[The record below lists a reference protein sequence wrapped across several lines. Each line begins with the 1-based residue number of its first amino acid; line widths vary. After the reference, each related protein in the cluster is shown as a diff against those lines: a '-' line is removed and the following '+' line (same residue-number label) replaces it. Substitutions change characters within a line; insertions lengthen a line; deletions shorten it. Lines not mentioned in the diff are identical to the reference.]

1 MPPDTLD
8 LWQYRLSASQRSG
21 AVPVG
26 KFWLEH
32 EAGLKCVRV
41 TDAAGLPVGVL
52 LGYPI
57 DLAASKVLEG
67 SWQAPAT
74 LGADINGF
82 ARQVLWALGG
92 YYLWI
97 FANDTVARIYPDCSA
112 QVPCVWDDA
121 AQMAASSA
129 HAMLDDAEYEARFN
143 HALYKHLGVEGEG
156 WFPAGLTA
164 HKGIERLLPSF
175 FLDLNDWSQKRY
187 WPDAAI
193 PQTDDPSA
201 VVDEMV
207 TLIRSQMKAVIDS
220 PKRLGLALTAG
231 HETRLLLACA
241 RPMLADIEMI
251 TVVGE
256 DRHTTD
262 TVTARRIVRD
272 FGLRHIELP
281 RKSATEEQRQRF
293 IRRGAHCN
301 ADTNST
307 FHPSVW
313 PVADTHVFMGGLGGE
328 VGRAF
333 FWRSGDRPDTKITA
347 DQLLGRFGLP
357 ATPEISER
365 LQHWLDELPPMDT
378 YGMLD
383 QAYLEH
389 RNGPWYAVQFCADP
403 TLNRQAPIFTM
414 RGVELMLSLPPD
426 WKRSS
431 RLGHEIILRL
441 WPELL
446 KYPFNTLGP
455 WRDVVV
461 KFQRV
466 AQNPR
471 LVIKKL
477 RKMLR

>member
-1 MPPDTLD
+1 
-8 LWQYRLSASQRSG
+8 
-21 AVPVG
+21 
-26 KFWLEH
+26 
-32 EAGLKCVRV
+32 
-41 TDAAGLPVGVL
+41 
-52 LGYPI
+52 
-57 DLAASKVLEG
+57 
-67 SWQAPAT
+67 
-74 LGADINGF
+74 
-82 ARQVLWALGG
+82 
-92 YYLWI
+92 
-97 FANDTVARIYPDCSA
+97 
-112 QVPCVWDDA
+112 
-121 AQMAASSA
+121 
-129 HAMLDDAEYEARFN
+129 
-143 HALYKHLGVEGEG
+143 
-156 WFPAGLTA
+156 
-164 HKGIERLLPSF
+164 
-175 FLDLNDWSQKRY
+175 
-187 WPDAAI
+187 
-193 PQTDDPSA
+193 
-201 VVDEMV
+201 MV

-365 LQHWLDELPPMDT
+365 LQHWLDTLPPMDT